1 MKRIVTAFGQ
11 KTYISATGGTT
22 TYQHELGIADVLG
35 QAKSLR
41 VHVIG
46 SRQSTAYARATL
58 RFYES
63 SKPGDARP
71 QQWGVQIGTGV
82 GITTLRP
89 APYDI
94 AGPFMARVE
103 CVLEIDDSV
112 GQDDP
117 QEFDLEV
124 HITAI
129 MEE

>member
-71 QQWGVQIGTGV
+71 QQWGVQIGTGT

-89 APYDI
+89 APFTI
-94 AGPFMARVE
+94 VGPFMARVE